1 MGLYFRKSVRFGP
14 FRVNFSGKG
23 IGVSAGIPGFRLG
36 TGPRGNYVQMG
47 GHGVYYRT
55 SIPSSGHIHGIS
67 ASRRPQSPRAHV
79 DPPIPDGTLGAFE
92 SIESNHA
99 GSISD
104 SSSEELLAEIRKKH
118 RLVRSYPWILAVMVV
133 AVGASMANSLPPWVT
148 ATVAV
153 VLFIAAAF
161 AYRWDLQRKLVILH
175 YEVDGAGGDHY
186 QSLFDSGTQLKDSA
200 RTWHVEGSARVLDKK
215 YHAGASSSIRRKPS
229 SVSFDLP
236 PFMASNVSPIAITFA
251 KATFY
256 FFPDR
261 VLVYS
266 KREVGAVGYTHLETN
281 ASVSRFIEEQG
292 VPRDAK
298 VVDKTWRFVNKKGG
312 PDKRF
317 KNNRELPICAYGELT
332 LRSATGVHEVLMIS
346 RHGPDVAFAESLA
359 QMSRNQVASSRGLE
373 ALHSG

>member
-14 FRVNFSGKG
+14 FRVNFSSKG
-23 IGVSAGIPGFRLG
+23 VGLSAGIPGFRLG

-47 GHGVYYRT
+47 GHGVYYRA
-55 SIPSSGHIHGIS
+55 SLPSSGHSRVLPGNRPSQIPS
-67 ASRRPQSPRAHV
+67 ASV
-79 DPPIPDGTLGAFE
+79 DPPIPEGTLGAFE
-92 SIESNHA
+92 SIESNRA

-104 SSSEELLAEIRKKH
+104 SSSEELLDEIRKKH
-118 RLVRSYPWILAVMVV
+118 RLIKSYPWILALMVV
-133 AVGASMANSLPPWVT
+133 IVGASMANGLPVWVT
-148 ATVAV
+148 LVAAF
-153 VLFIAAAF
+153 VLLAAAAF

-175 YEVDGAGGDHY
+175 YQVSGAAGEHY
-186 QSLFDSGTQLKDSA
+186 QSLFDSGTLLKDSA
-200 RTWHVEGSARVLDKK
+200 RTWHVEGSAKVLDKK
-215 YHAGASSSIRRKPS
+215 YHAGASSSIKRKAS

-236 PFMASNVSPIAITFA
+236 PFMACNVSPVAITFA
-251 KATFY
+251 SATFY

-261 VLVYS
+261 VLVYG
-266 KREVGAVGYTHLETN
+266 KAEVGAVGYTHLETD

-317 KNNRELPICAYGELT
+317 KNNRELPICEYGELT

-346 RHGPDVAFAESLA
+346 RHGPDVAFAKSLA
-359 QMSRNQVASSRGLE
+359 QMTQAQ
-373 ALHSG
+373 

>member
-23 IGVSAGIPGFRLG
+23 IGLSAGIPGFRLG

-55 SIPSSGHIHGIS
+55 SLPSGRVQGIP
-67 ASRRPQSPRAHV
+67 ANRRPEGLRAPA

-92 SIESNHA
+92 SIASSHA

-104 SSSEELLAEIRKKH
+104 SSSAELLDEIRRKH
-118 RLVRSYPWILAVMVV
+118 RLVKSYPWILAIMVLI
-133 AVGASMANSLPPWVT
+133 VGASMANDLPRWFT
-148 ATVAV
+148 AAVAFV
-153 VLFIAAAF
+153 FLITAVF

-175 YEVDGAGGDHY
+175 YEVDGAAGDHY

-200 RTWHVEGSARVLDKK
+200 RTWHVEGSAKVLDKK
-215 YHAGASSSIRRKPS
+215 YHAGASSSIKRKAS
-229 SVSFDLP
+229 IVSFDLP

-266 KREVGAVGYTHLETN
+266 KGEVGAVGYALLQTN

-346 RHGPDVAFAESLA
+346 RHGPDVAFADSLA
-359 QMSRNQVASSRGLE
+359 QMSRNQVTSARGL
-373 ALHSG
+373 AAINSG

>member
-23 IGVSAGIPGFRLG
+23 IGLSAGIPGFRLG

-55 SIPSSGHIHGIS
+55 SLPSGRAQGIP
-67 ASRRPQSPRAHV
+67 ATRQPEDTRAHAE
-79 DPPIPDGTLGAFE
+79 PPIPDGTLDAFT
-92 SIESNHA
+92 SIASSQA

-104 SSSEELLAEIRKKH
+104 SSSSELLDEIRRKH
-118 RLVRSYPWILAVMVV
+118 RLVKSYPWILAIMVLI
-133 AVGASMANSLPPWVT
+133 VGASMVNDLPHWVT
-148 ATVAV
+148 VGIAFVF
-153 VLFIAAAF
+153 LIAAAF
-161 AYRWDLQRKLVILH
+161 AYRWDLRRKLVILH
-175 YEVDGAGGDHY
+175 YEVDGAAGDHY

-200 RTWHVEGSARVLDKK
+200 RTWHVEGSAKVLDKK
-215 YHAGASSSIRRKPS
+215 YHAGASSSIKRKPS
-229 SVSFDLP
+229 SISFDLP

-266 KREVGAVGYTHLETN
+266 KGEVGAVGYALLETN

-346 RHGPDVAFAESLA
+346 RHGPNVAFAESLA
-359 QMSRNQVASSRGLE
+359 QMPQNQVTSARGL
-373 ALHSG
+373 AAINNG

>member
-14 FRVNFSGKG
+14 FRVNFSGRG
-23 IGVSAGIPGFRLG
+23 IGLSAGIPGFRLG

-55 SIPSSGHIHGIS
+55 SLPSGRAQGIPATGQPEGTRTHADS
-67 ASRRPQSPRAHV
+67 
-79 DPPIPDGTLGAFE
+79 PIPDGTLDAFK
-92 SIESNHA
+92 SIASSQA

-104 SSSEELLAEIRKKH
+104 SSSAELLDEIRRKH
-118 RLVRSYPWILAVMVV
+118 RLVKSYPWILAIMVLI
-133 AVGASMANSLPPWVT
+133 VGASMVNDLPQWVT
-148 ATVAV
+148 VGIAFVF
-153 VLFIAAAF
+153 LIAAAF

-175 YEVDGAGGDHY
+175 YEVDGAAGDHY

-200 RTWHVEGSARVLDKK
+200 RTWHVEGSAKVLDKK
-215 YHAGASSSIRRKPS
+215 YHAGASSSIKRKS
-229 SVSFDLP
+229 SSISFDLP

-266 KREVGAVGYTHLETN
+266 KGEVGAVGYALLETN

-292 VPRDAK
+292 VPHDAK

-346 RHGPDVAFAESLA
+346 RHGPNVAFAESLA
-359 QMSRNQVASSRGLE
+359 QMPQNQVTSARGL
-373 ALHSG
+373 AAINNG

>member
-23 IGVSAGIPGFRLG
+23 IGLSAGIPGFRLG

-55 SIPSSGHIHGIS
+55 SLPSGRAQGIPTN
-67 ASRRPQSPRAHV
+67 RRPESPRAHP

-92 SIESNHA
+92 SIASNHA

-104 SSSEELLAEIRKKH
+104 SSSAQLLDEIRRKH
-118 RLVRSYPWILAVMVV
+118 RLVKSYPWILAILVLI
-133 AVGASMANSLPPWVT
+133 VGASMVNGLPLWVT
-148 ATVAV
+148 SAVAF
-153 VLFIAAAF
+153 VLLITAAF

-175 YEVDGAGGDHY
+175 YEVDGAAGDRY
-186 QSLFDSGTQLKDSA
+186 QSLFNSGTQLKDSA
-200 RTWHVEGSARVLDKK
+200 RTWHVEGSAKVLDMK
-215 YHAGASSSIRRKPS
+215 YHAGASSSIKRKPS
-229 SVSFDLP
+229 SVSFNLP
-236 PFMASNVSPIAITFA
+236 PFMASNVTPIAITFA

-266 KREVGAVGYTHLETN
+266 KGEVGGVGYTHLETS

-332 LRSATGVHEVLMIS
+332 LRSTTGVHEVLMIS

-359 QMSRNQVASSRGLE
+359 QMSRNQVADARGL
-373 ALHSG
+373 AAIHSG